1 VQEQAIALKTASS
14 ELQQA
19 LGQAASDLIT
29 ASTQAK
35 QQRIETGIL
44 QGYEK
49 AKDIRVGEQLGTL
62 LALTQAETVDVTELT
77 EQLEKL
83 RAHTDAQTADV
94 VSNAFKKLGISTDQ
108 ATTPTSPLESTLS
121 SLPDKDSSFKIL

>member
-1 VQEQAIALKTASS
+1 
-14 ELQQA
+14 
-19 LGQAASDLIT
+19 SDLIT

-83 RAHTDAQTADV
+83 RSHTDAQTADV
-94 VSNAFKKLGISTDQ
+94 VSNALKKLGINSEQ
-108 ATTPTSPLESTLS
+108 APPTSPLESTLS